1 MPHREPGQLSITEE
15 ETFEH
20 LEVRSFIF
28 NASILCNVTGE
39 VGAIPFTK
47 NKIKIEWSGSGRG
60 G

>member
-1 MPHREPGQLSITEE
+1 MPHREPGPLSITEE

-28 NASILCNVTGE
+28 SASILCNVTGE

-47 NKIKIEWSGSGRG
+47 K
-60 G
+60 